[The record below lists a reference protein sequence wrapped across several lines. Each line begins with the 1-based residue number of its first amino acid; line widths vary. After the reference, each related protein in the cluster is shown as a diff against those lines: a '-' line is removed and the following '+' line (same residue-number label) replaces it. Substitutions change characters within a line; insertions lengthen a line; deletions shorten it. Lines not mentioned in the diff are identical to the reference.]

1 MKRVRYSLLGKG
13 FLTLFPIF
21 CYLDRRS
28 IFPVKKCTFSRKL
41 LMTF

>member
-21 CYLDRRS
+21 YYLERES
-28 IFPVKKCTFSRKL
+28 IFPIKKCTFSRKL
-41 LMTF
+41 FMAF